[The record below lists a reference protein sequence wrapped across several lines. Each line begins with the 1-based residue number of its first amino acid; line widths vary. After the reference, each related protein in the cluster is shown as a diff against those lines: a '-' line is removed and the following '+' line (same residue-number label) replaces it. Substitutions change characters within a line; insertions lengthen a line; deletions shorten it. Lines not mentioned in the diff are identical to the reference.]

1 MAGGEDNENDTIE
14 SLFDKLD
21 KQELTPKASRASDTV
36 EYSGGRGDVL
46 LILNRFRIEGNS
58 LCDIVLEV
66 QGKLFPAHRN
76 VLAANSRFF
85 HAMFTSGMKESSQN
99 LWKLHTVSA
108 CSFELV
114 LNYFYTGRI
123 VVTKAT
129 VEELL
134 ETASF
139 LLLEPLKKACFHF
152 LSEILAPE
160 NCFSLKIL
168 ADKYSELC
176 FSDQVRDLAEEHF
189 QQCVENEHFLALT
202 KDEVID
208 LISSDEIQVEKE
220 EHVYFAILKWVKHNI
235 KARKDCLP
243 TLCRYLRVG
252 SLSKNFLQDQ
262 LFSEQLIRDNNKCRR
277 IFQQFLKQKE
287 KHKVNS
293 PSADT
298 FRPSTDCVEVIIG
311 AGTQYCVKA
320 FCYDMK
326 LKETFCL
333 QDLPKTQINPDLVSI
348 GRTVYIVGGMNGD
361 LPNFAK
367 VPCLRSFSF
376 KTIKESGKKVGTKEW
391 QEKAPFKTC
400 RSSYAVTVFGN
411 KIYVIGGRGEHWTFR
426 TVEQYDPN
434 TDFWVYVSPLNFA
447 RSDLSA
453 VATRHYIY
461 AIGGSSTGDANNAR
475 MLQSVERYDARKNKW
490 TIVSPLNYERRYP
503 ETIYAHD
510 KVFVIGG
517 LGRNVDDIL
526 ESSEVYH
533 PAIDEWHL
541 ITPPPHLTSSY
552 CNLLNLRGDI
562 IMLYG
567 GHGACKAVKY
577 DDENDIWVD
586 VKAVGPSDKI
596 IFYSLC
602 TVSLPRCYLNGLS
615 PIPNDFFDE

>member
-1 MAGGEDNENDTIE
+1 MAGDDALVNDTVE
-14 SLFDKLD
+14 SLFEKLD
-21 KQELTPKASRASDTV
+21 KQELSARTSRSSDTV

-46 LILNRFRIEGNS
+46 LILNRFRIEGSS
-58 LCDIVLEV
+58 LCDVVLEV

-99 LWKLHTVSA
+99 RWKLHTVSA
-108 CSFELV
+108 RSVELI
-114 LNYFYTGRI
+114 LDYFYTRKI
-123 VVTKAT
+123 TITKAN

-134 ETASF
+134 DTASF
-139 LLLEPLKKACFHF
+139 LLLEPVKKACFHF

-176 FSDQVRDLAEEHF
+176 FGDQVRDIAEEHF
-189 QQCVENEHFLALT
+189 QQCIENEDFLALT
-202 KDEVID
+202 SDEVVD
-208 LISSDEIQVEKE
+208 LVSSDDIQVEKE
-220 EHVYFAILKWVKHNI
+220 EHVYFAILKWVKHDI
-235 KARKDCLP
+235 KMRKEHLP
-243 TLCRYLRVG
+243 TLCRNLRVG
-252 SLSKNFLQDQ
+252 SLSKNFLQNQ
-262 LFSEQLIRDNNKCRR
+262 LFSEQLIRDSNKCRR
-277 IFQQFLKQKE
+277 MFQQFLKQKE

-293 PSADT
+293 PCAAAI
-298 FRPSTDCVEVIIG
+298 RPSTDCVEVIIG
-311 AGTQYCVKA
+311 AGTQYCVKS

-326 LKETFCL
+326 KKETFCL
-333 QDLPKTQINPDLVSI
+333 HDLPKTQINPDLVAI
-348 GRTVYIVGGMNGD
+348 GRTVFIVGGMNAD
-361 LPNFAK
+361 IPNFAK
-367 VPCLRSFSF
+367 VPSLRSFSF
-376 KTIKESGKKVGTKEW
+376 KTRKESCKKTRSKEW

-426 TVEQYDPN
+426 TVEQYDPT

-453 VATRHYIY
+453 VATRHHVY
-461 AIGGSSTGDANNAR
+461 AIGGSSTGDANNAQ
-475 MLQSVERYDARKNKW
+475 MLQSVEKYDVRSNKW

-503 ETIYAHD
+503 ETVYAHG

-517 LGRNVDDIL
+517 IGRNVDDIL
-526 ESSEVYH
+526 ESSEVYT
-533 PAIDEWHL
+533 PALDEWHL

-562 IMLYG
+562 VMLYG
-567 GHGACKAVKY
+567 GLGACKAVKY
-577 DDENDIWVD
+577 DDDNDVWVD
-586 VKAVGPSDKI
+586 VRAVGPSDKI

-602 TVSLPRCYLNGLS
+602 TISLPRCYLNGLPS
-615 PIPNDFFDE
+615 IPNDFFDE